1 MRRITRH
8 RPGSYDSRKTPPS
21 NPQREDLVMRR
32 KKERAAL
39 LPRERK
45 TANCFEAPEATHSD
59 RGPARQPAA
68 DEHEL
73 YRERATLACRGM
85 ARPQNRCH
93 RVCKQPKPAR
103 SKAASAMT
111 ESHHSDHCRL
121 RVRHSQPDTTT
132 LLVSKSPATR
142 SLQQPSAISR
152 WTEIQRARSKVQA
165 NVRYFSRQKID
176 WRILLKSQT

>member
-1 MRRITRH
+1 M
-8 RPGSYDSRKTPPS
+8 
-21 NPQREDLVMRR
+21 
-32 KKERAAL
+32 

-45 TANCFEAPEATHSD
+45 IANCFEVPEATRSD

-73 YRERATLACRGM
+73 SRERATLACRGM

-132 LLVSKSPATR
+132 LLVSKLPATR
-142 SLQQPSAISR
+142 SLQQPSAVSQK
-152 WTEIQRARSKVQA
+152 TEIQRVRRNLQA
-165 NVRYFSRQKID
+165 NSCHFFRRGLVSFPVRTSFFPPEVRLRISREVTVRFCHRECLD
-176 WRILLKSQT
+176 ELLVI

>member
-1 MRRITRH
+1 M
-8 RPGSYDSRKTPPS
+8 
-21 NPQREDLVMRR
+21 
-32 KKERAAL
+32 

-45 TANCFEAPEATHSD
+45 TANCFEAPEVAHN
-59 RGPARQPAA
+59 RYVPVRRLAA
-68 DEHEL
+68 DAHQL
-73 YRERATLACRGM
+73 HPERMTLTCQAIAT
-85 ARPQNRCH
+85 PHDYCH

-121 RVRHSQPDTTT
+121 QVRHSQPDTTT

-142 SLQQPSAISR
+142 SLQQPSAVSR
-152 WTEIQRARSKVQA
+152 WTEIQRARGKVQA

-176 WRILLKSQT
+176 WRILLNSQT

>member
-1 MRRITRH
+1 MFCLITAPQPQFQRNTPRRRE
-8 RPGSYDSRKTPPS
+8 RRLS
-21 NPQREDLVMRR
+21 NPQDEDSVTRR
-32 KKERAAL
+32 KKEHADL

-45 TANCFEAPEATHSD
+45 TANCFEVPEATRSD
-59 RGPARQPAA
+59 RRPARQPAA

-73 YRERATLACRGM
+73 SRERATLACRGM

-121 RVRHSQPDTTT
+121 QVRHSQPDTTT

-142 SLQQPSAISR
+142 SLQQPSAVSR

-165 NVRYFSRQKID
+165 NVRYFRNK
-176 WRILLKSQT
+176 K

>member
-1 MRRITRH
+1 M
-8 RPGSYDSRKTPPS
+8 
-21 NPQREDLVMRR
+21 
-32 KKERAAL
+32 

-45 TANCFEAPEATHSD
+45 TANCFEAPEAAHNRYVSV
-59 RGPARQPAA
+59 RRPAA
-68 DEHEL
+68 DAHKL

-93 RVCKQPKPAR
+93 RVCKQRKPAR

-111 ESHHSDHCRL
+111 ESHHSHHCRL
-121 RVRHSQPDTTT
+121 RVQHSQPDTTT

-142 SLQQPSAISR
+142 SLQQPSAVSR

-165 NVRYFSRQKID
+165 NVRYFSQQKID
-176 WRILLKSQT
+176 WRILLNSQT